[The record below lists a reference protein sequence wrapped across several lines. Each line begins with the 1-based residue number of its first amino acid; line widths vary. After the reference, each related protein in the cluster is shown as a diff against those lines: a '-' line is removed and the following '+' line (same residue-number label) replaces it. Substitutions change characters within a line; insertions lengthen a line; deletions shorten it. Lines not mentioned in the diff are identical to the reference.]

1 MLNRFLAAFAVAA
14 GIFLGSPAS
23 AALVTLTVDPE
34 QSETTLNVKVL
45 FGPPGAASVL
55 ANVDL
60 RTRYTGTVVFD
71 VQRDGLGAITS
82 IQFVNPSATQGTLV
96 LEDITGIDV
105 SLGALGNVPAVL
117 DSAELAL
124 AVRNLVGGPPA
135 TGQTLTNDASIPV
148 APTGGLSPTGGIIYG
163 GSVLGQDMTSTGGVA
178 ILGPATGPIG
188 PALDPV
194 DFTTESN
201 LVDPTGS
208 TGSLAAG
215 NLILHDGIIKP
226 NFIQIPATFS
236 LPGVLRLD
244 SFFLAVD
251 LSLSGKITAVPE
263 ASSMTLVGIAGSLV
277 GWAGVRRLRRTK

>member
-14 GIFLGSPAS
+14 GIAIGSPAF
-23 AALVTLTVDPE
+23 AALVTLQVDPA
-34 QSETTLNVKVL
+34 QSNTNLNVKVL

-82 IQFVNPSATQGTLV
+82 IQFVNPSTTVGTLV
-96 LEDITGIDV
+96 LEDITGIIVD
-105 SLGALGNVPAVL
+105 LGALGVVPAVL
-117 DSAELAL
+117 DDAQLAL

-135 TGQTLTNDASIPV
+135 TGQTLSNDAVIPV
-148 APTGGLSPTGGIIYG
+148 APSGVSPLGDIIYS
-163 GSVLGQDMTSTGGVA
+163 GSTLGQDMTSSGGVA
-178 ILGPATGPIG
+178 ILGPATGPIA

-194 DFTTESN
+194 DFTTESD

-208 TGSLAAG
+208 TGTLAAG
-215 NLILHDGIIKP
+215 SFTVIDGITKP
-226 NFIQIPATFS
+226 DFIQIPAKFS

-251 LSLSGKITAVPE
+251 LTLDGTITAIPE
-263 ASSMTLVGIAGSLV
+263 AGTMTLVGIAGSLV
-277 GWAGVRRLRRTK
+277 SLAGIRRLRRTK